1 MGNDMLKIYLD
12 NCCYNR
18 PFDDLTQEKINQ
30 EAEAVQKIIEL
41 SKNGKIIIVSSQ
53 FVKYE
58 IDSIRVKEKRDK
70 ILNFYHCD
78 EYHVLNNHISKLA
91 KYYQTFNLK
100 TFDSLHLA
108 AAETNG
114 ADYLLTTDIDFIK
127 YSKRFEHKVKLINP
141 CDFIK
146 EEFGNATES

>member
-1 MGNDMLKIYLD
+1 MNKIKIYLD

-18 PFDDLTQEKINQ
+18 PFDDLSQDKINQ
-30 EAEAVQKIIEL
+30 EAKAVQIIINL
-41 SKNGKIIIVSSQ
+41 SKNGKIVIASSQ

-58 IDSIRVKEKRDK
+58 IDSIKVKEKRDK
-70 ILNFYHCD
+70 VLDFYHCD
-78 EYHVLNNHISKLA
+78 EYYVLNNRISKLA

-114 ADYLLTTDIDFIK
+114 IDYLLTTDIDFIK
-127 YSKRFEHKVKLINP
+127 YSLRFEHKVKVINP

-146 EEFGNATES
+146 EELGNATES